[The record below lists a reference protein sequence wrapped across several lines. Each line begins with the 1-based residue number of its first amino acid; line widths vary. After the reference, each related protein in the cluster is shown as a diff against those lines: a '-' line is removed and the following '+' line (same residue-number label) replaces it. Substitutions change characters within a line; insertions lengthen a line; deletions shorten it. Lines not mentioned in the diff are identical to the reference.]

1 MNDEILELFDELI
14 HDMQRRIEFFE
25 QRAMYARAD
34 VVRVDKR
41 LVELKRLKLVR
52 QLQERSE
59 LDELPAQAEGRP

>member
-1 MNDEILELFDELI
+1 MNDAAIELFDELI

-52 QLQERSE
+52 QLQERAAME
-59 LDELPAQAEGRP
+59 QGF

>member
-1 MNDEILELFDELI
+1 MNDAALELFDELI
-14 HDMQRRIEFFE
+14 RDMQRRIEFFKQHE
-25 QRAMYARAD
+25 MYTRAD

-52 QLQERSE
+52 QLQERAA